1 MTRSILIAG
10 LCLAILSGCS
20 DARKT
25 LGLDHAAPDEFRVVS
40 RAPLVMPPDFN
51 LRPPAPGS
59 ANLQQTSPSS
69 RAADAILGPQNN
81 IKTAKPIGKIEQK
94 LLQMTGGD
102 AADPAIRT
110 TLDRETAQLIEA
122 NKTILDR
129 IRSFDP
135 TAVTV
140 DANAEKQRL
149 EKNKEQGLPANAGE
163 IPMIKPKKKGLFE
176 K

>member
-59 ANLQQTSPSS
+59 ASLGDNKPADN
-69 RAADAILGPQNN
+69 AATAVLGQKPMR
-81 IKTAKPIGKIEQK
+81 TPKPIGKTEQK
-94 LLQMTGGD
+94 ILQMTGGD
-102 AADPAIRT
+102 VADPSIRA

>member
-1 MTRSILIAG
+1 MSRPVIVAFLCVG
-10 LCLAILSGCS
+10 LLSACS
-20 DARKT
+20 EARKT

-59 ANLQQTSPSS
+59 ANLGLTSPSS
-69 RAADAILGPQNN
+69 RAADAILGPQNK
-81 IKTAKPIGKIEQK
+81 IKTAKPIGKLEQK
-94 LLQMTGGD
+94 ILTMTGGD
-102 AADPAIRT
+102 VADPLIRT

-129 IRSFDP
+129 IRNFDP
-135 TAVTV
+135 TAITV